1 MSILEASKER
11 PSVPNGAA
19 QCRFPIYVSPKF
31 VRSDRPSA
39 LTCNKMKNDKM
50 NCSEALRARLGTIL
64 SETISGLVRP
74 ESLRLA
80 CHQEACQIILN
91 TTITLMRDCN
101 MTGQN
106 NDLAA
111 LVLSH
116 VLVVHVTWR
125 HETYQP
131 PGRTPR
137 KTNQDHLI
145 LKIR

>member
-1 MSILEASKER
+1 MSLLEAAYNM

-19 QCRFPIYVSPKF
+19 QHRLPFYMAPDF
-31 VRSDRPSA
+31 VRSISPSA
-39 LTCNKMKNDKM
+39 LTCNNSKNDKRI
-50 NCSEALRARLGTIL
+50 CSKALCARLSAIIL
-64 SETISGLVRP
+64 ETISSLIRP

-80 CHQEACQIILN
+80 CHQEACQIIVN
-91 TTITLMRDCN
+91 ITITLMRDCN
-101 MTGQN
+101 VTDQN